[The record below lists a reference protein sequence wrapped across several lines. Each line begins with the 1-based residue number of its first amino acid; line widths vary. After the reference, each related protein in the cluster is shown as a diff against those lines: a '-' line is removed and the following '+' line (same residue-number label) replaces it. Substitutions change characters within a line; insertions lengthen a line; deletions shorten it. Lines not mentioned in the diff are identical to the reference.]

1 MAVIKIVLFSSQF
14 QVPTSFILHQ
24 FFRRIFRVCT
34 YLAFSTSPLPY
45 HTLAKLTKAA
55 ALYESA
61 FRANSA
67 YLSAS
72 SASPE
77 FIKAGV
83 YHFKETIGISYEQNF
98 FDTFNLFKINLA
110 IDKEMIG
117 L

>member
-1 MAVIKIVLFSSQF
+1 MSR
-14 QVPTSFILHQ
+14 
-24 FFRRIFRVCT
+24 FRRIFRVCT

-77 FIKAGV
+77 YIEAGV
-83 YHFKETIGISYEQNF
+83 LSF
-98 FDTFNLFKINLA
+98 
-110 IDKEMIG
+110 
-117 L
+117 